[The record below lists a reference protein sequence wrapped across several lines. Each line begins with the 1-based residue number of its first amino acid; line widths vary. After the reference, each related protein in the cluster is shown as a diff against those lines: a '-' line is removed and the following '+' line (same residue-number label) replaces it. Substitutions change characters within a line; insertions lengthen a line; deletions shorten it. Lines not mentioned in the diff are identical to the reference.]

1 LGATGDA
8 SPRSAARSE
17 LTYRLELFLTHCGSG
32 ILALVLLGISTPD
45 HGAAAGQ
52 LIAELGL
59 GAAWPIV
66 AAILPFA
73 AAAFLLVVWTEHRR
87 GRRTLAVL
95 AMAAAC
101 LAGALGLSAAVTPV
115 GRGSVAAALD
125 GAEDPVACA
134 LSGDRLSPACADAHE
149 DLHEL
154 AASPLGPLAALLDD
168 ATMLGLAAVALA
180 AVYGLWLPGA
190 AVAGGYLALWLL
202 AWRETR
208 ELPDRDAD
216 VFVLR

>member
-1 LGATGDA
+1 MLGATPHA
-8 SPRSAARSE
+8 SPRRAARSE
-17 LTYRLELFLTHCGSG
+17 LTYRLELFLTHCGSVV
-32 ILALVLLGISTPD
+32 LALVLLGISTPG

-59 GAAWPIV
+59 RAAWPIV
-66 AAILPFA
+66 AAALPFA
-73 AAAFLLVVWTEHRR
+73 TAAFLLVVWTARR
-87 GRRTLAVL
+87 PGRRTLSVL

-101 LAGALGLSAAVTPV
+101 LLGALTLSAAVTPV
-115 GRGSVAAALD
+115 GRGYVAAALD
-125 GAEDPVACA
+125 GAEDPVVCA

-154 AASPLGPLAALLDD
+154 TAGPLAAV
-168 ATMLGLAAVALA
+168 AKGGTMVVVAALALA
-180 AVYGLWLPGA
+180 AIYGLWLLGA

-208 ELPDRDAD
+208 ELPDDGGDR
-216 VFVLR
+216 FCR

>member
-1 LGATGDA
+1 MLGATGEA

-17 LTYRLELFLTHCGSG
+17 LTYRLELFLTHCGSVV
-32 ILALVLLGISTPD
+32 LALALLGISTPG

-66 AAILPFA
+66 AATLPFA
-73 AAAFLLVVWTEHRR
+73 AGAFLLVVWMGGR
-87 GRRTLAVL
+87 GRRRAIAVL

-101 LAGALGLSAAVTPV
+101 LVGALTLSAAVTPA
-115 GRGSVAAALD
+115 GRGYVAAALD

-134 LSGDRLSPACADAHE
+134 LSGDRLSPTCTDADE
-149 DLHEL
+149 DLDEL
-154 AASPLGPLAALLDD
+154 AARPLGPLAAVVEGG
-168 ATMLGLAAVALA
+168 TMLALA
-180 AVYGLWLPGA
+180 ALALVAIYGLWLLGA

-202 AWRETR
+202 AWRDTR
-208 ELPDRDAD
+208 KLSDRDLDA
-216 VFVLR
+216 FFR